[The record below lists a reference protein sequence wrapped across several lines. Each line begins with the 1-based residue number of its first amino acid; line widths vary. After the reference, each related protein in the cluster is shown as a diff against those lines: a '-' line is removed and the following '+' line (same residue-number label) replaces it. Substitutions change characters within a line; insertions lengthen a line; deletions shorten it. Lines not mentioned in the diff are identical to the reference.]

1 MGEKS
6 YQCRKFRFT
15 NTSVKAQKPEAKV
28 YECRDTSTK
37 GLILRVT
44 PSGAKTYYITYRTAD
59 GKPNR
64 YRLGMLQEFEN
75 PEAARIA
82 AGKEWDRVRNKGADL
97 QAEKKAK
104 AKLRREQANAHTLR
118 SFIDDVY
125 TDYAELNQR
134 AGTAAVK
141 RLKGAFYDLLDRK
154 IGSISAD
161 DMTTWRDQLRKK
173 GRTPQTAN
181 RYMDDLRSCMNYA
194 LEQGVI
200 VTHPFDALPKKK
212 RRLKTED
219 DKRVRY
225 LGQRDD
231 HENIK
236 HEDGNK
242 IGERA
247 RLLKALDTAGLPKYM
262 APLVLLALHT
272 GMRRGELFKLKW
284 SDVDFRQRHIRLK
297 AVNTKSNKTRYAYLN
312 DVTDML
318 LREWRKGQGNVLNI
332 DGLVF
337 PNPVTGKPLT
347 TIKRAW
353 KTVVTNAQ
361 LQDFRLH
368 DCRHD
373 FASQLVTKGVP
384 LYTVAELLG
393 HSGVEITQRYAH
405 LAPQHK
411 ADAVSLLCP

>member
-1 MGEKS
+1 MAYKS
-6 YQCRKFRFT
+6 RKFRFT

-44 PSGAKTYYITYRTAD
+44 PSGAKTYYIKYRTAD
-59 GKPNR
+59 GKQNR

-82 AGKEWDRVRNKGADL
+82 AGAEWDRIRNKGADP
-97 QAEKKAK
+97 QAEKKAR
-104 AKLRREQANAHTLR
+104 ALKLAQDATAHTLK

-125 TDYAELNQR
+125 GDYAELHQR
-134 AGTAAVK
+134 AGKDSEK
-141 RLKGAFYDLLDRK
+141 RLKGAFEELLTKK
-154 IGSISAD
+154 IATISASD
-161 DMTTWRDQLRKK
+161 LTVWRTKRLKK
-173 GRTPQTAN
+173 GNKPQTVN
-181 RYMDDLRSCMNYA
+181 RYMDDMRSCLNHA
-194 LEQGVI
+194 LEVGAI
-200 VTHPFDALPKKK
+200 THHPFDDLPKKK
-212 RRLKTED
+212 KRVKTED

-231 HENIK
+231 YEDIED
-236 HEDGNK
+236 EDGNK

-247 RLLKALDTAGLPKYM
+247 RLLKALDTKSLPKYM
-262 APLVLLALHT
+262 SPIVLLALHT

-284 SDVDFRQRHIRLK
+284 SDIDFRQKHIRLN

-312 DVTDML
+312 DVTDRL
-318 LREWRKGQGNVLNI
+318 LRDWKKEQGNVTNI

-337 PNPVTGKPLT
+337 PNPHTGKPLT
-347 TIKRAW
+347 TIKKSW
-353 KTVVTNAQ
+353 KTVVDAAQ
-361 LQDFRLH
+361 LNDFRLH

-393 HSGVEITQRYAH
+393 HSGVEITTRYAH
-405 LAPQHK
+405 LEPRHK
-411 ADAVSLLCP
+411 ADAVAKLAES

>member
-1 MGEKS
+1 MATKS
-6 YQCRKFRFT
+6 YQHRKFKFT
-15 NTSVKAQKPEAKV
+15 TTTVKAQKPEAKP
-28 YECRDTSTK
+28 YECRDTATK

-44 PSGAKTYYITYRTAD
+44 PAGTKTYYITYRTGD
-59 GKPNR
+59 GEPKR
-64 YRLGMLQEFEN
+64 YRLGLLQEFEN

-82 AGKEWDRVRNKGADL
+82 AGKEWDRIRNKGADP
-97 QAEKKAK
+97 QAEKQAAAK
-104 AKLRREQANAHTLR
+104 RRQQDAHAHTLR

-125 TDYAELNQR
+125 TDYAELHQR
-134 AGTAAVK
+134 AGGEAIK
-141 RLKGAFYDLLDRK
+141 RIKGTFANLLDK
-154 IGSISAD
+154 KLGAITASDI
-161 DMTTWRDQLRKK
+161 TTWRDQLRKK

-181 RYMDDLRSCMNYA
+181 RYMDDLRSCFNHA
-194 LEQGVI
+194 VDQDAI
-200 VTHPFDALPKKK
+200 SAHPFDELPRKK

-231 HENIK
+231 HEDIMDEN
-236 HEDGNK
+236 GNK
-242 IGERA
+242 LRERD
-247 RLLKALDTAGLPKYM
+247 RLLKALETKSLPSYIK
-262 APLVLLALHT
+262 PLVLLALHT

-284 SDVDFRQRHIRLK
+284 SDIDSKQRHIRLP

-312 DVTDML
+312 DLTDKL
-318 LREWRKGQGNVLNI
+318 LRDWKKQQGNILNI

-353 KTVVTNAQ
+353 RTVITKAQ

-393 HSGVEITQRYAH
+393 HSGVEITTRYAH
-405 LAPQHK
+405 LEPRHK
-411 ADAVSLLCP
+411 ADAVSLLCS